1 MLFNSSFTAAA
12 IAAAATLA
20 ATGAFAQEGG
30 TPLPPPKVNAIT
42 QKVLDNPDLTEPTKG
57 IRTLQDYI
65 VQEKE
70 MWEFLFQNHPIFA
83 TYSKDGRVV
92 GTPAISTRGSEY
104 LGEGN
109 AQKYSDRKSVV

>member
-104 LGEGN
+104 L
-109 AQKYSDRKSVV
+109 A

>member
-65 VQEKE
+65 GSGKR
-70 MWEFLFQNHPIFA
+70 N
-83 TYSKDGRVV
+83 V
-92 GTPAISTRGSEY
+92 GISFPEP
-104 LGEGN
+104 
-109 AQKYSDRKSVV
+109 SDFCHIR

>member
-83 TYSKDGRVV
+83 TYGKDGRVV
-92 GTPAISTRGSEY
+92 FIASAGQPPHGVPVSSRPAKHSGLPE
-104 LGEGN
+104 
-109 AQKYSDRKSVV
+109 

>member
-20 ATGAFAQEGG
+20 VTGAFAQEGG

-70 MWEFLFQNHPIFA
+70 MWEFLFQNLRFLPHTVKTAELSEHPLSQRADLNI
-83 TYSKDGRVV
+83 
-92 GTPAISTRGSEY
+92 
-104 LGEGN
+104 
-109 AQKYSDRKSVV
+109 